1 MLTKHQNTMR
11 TAILMAFFC
20 LSGAGAAAQQASGEQ
35 PAAPVND
42 LEFNVTEHDFGDI
55 RQGDI
60 VEFSF
65 EFTNRSEQ
73 PLIISQ
79 VVATC
84 GCTAPE
90 WTREPVAPGARG
102 NITIRFN
109 SQGRLGRQHKIIA
122 VRSNAPGPEPRLRI
136 SAMVL
141 PPRR

>member
-1 MLTKHQNTMR
+1 MR
-11 TAILMAFFC
+11 IAILMAFFC
-20 LSGAGAAAQQASGEQ
+20 LSGAGAAAQEASGEQ
-35 PAAPVND
+35 LATAAPGI
-42 LEFNVTEHDFGDI
+42 EFAVTEHDFGDI

-65 EFTNRSEQ
+65 AFTNRSKE

-102 NITIRFN
+102 KITIRFN